1 MFLPDYSDR
10 LSGKGLFFRGFGRNF
25 RVSRYNRAF
34 LQQHPMRVFRG
45 YSRPVPAPVALAI
58 GNFDGVHLGHAALIA
73 RLVAVAG
80 SSGVV
85 PTVLSFE
92 PHPREFFA
100 PASAPARLSTFREK
114 LELLAESGVAQ
125 AMICPFNRAF
135 AALSAE
141 QFIEAVLVRGLQ
153 VRHLVIGD
161 DFRFGRGRLGD
172 FALLQASGERHG
184 FTVEAMG
191 SVVVDGERVSSS
203 GVRRALADGDMAHAA
218 KLLGRP
224 YMMDG
229 QVGHGQKLGRQ
240 LGFAT
245 ANLRIKHNPLP
256 MTGVFAVEV
265 AGLGDKPLPGV
276 ANLGVRPTV
285 GGTRPLLEVHLFDFD
300 RDIYGA
306 HISVRF
312 VHKLRDEQRFP
323 NFDALKAQIAAD
335 AAAARA
341 FFKR

>member
-1 MFLPDYSDR
+1 
-10 LSGKGLFFRGFGRNF
+10 
-25 RVSRYNRAF
+25 
-34 LQQHPMRVFRG
+34 MRVFRG
-45 YSRPVPAPVALAI
+45 HSRPVPAPVVLAV
-58 GNFDGVHLGHAALIA
+58 GNFDGVHLGHAALL
-73 RLVAVAG
+73 RQLVEASAQRG
-80 SSGVV
+80 LT

-114 LELLAESGVAQ
+114 LELLAEHGVQ
-125 AMICPFNRAF
+125 QTMICPFNAAF
-135 AALSAE
+135 AALTAE
-141 QFIEAVLVRGLQ
+141 QFVQQVLLDALQ
-153 VRHLVIGD
+153 IRHLIIGD
-161 DFRFGRGRLGD
+161 DFRFGRGRQGD
-172 FALLQASGERHG
+172 FSLLQTLGALSG
-184 FTVEAMG
+184 FSVEAMG
-191 SVVVDGERVSSS
+191 SVTVDGERVSSS

-229 QVGHGQKLGRQ
+229 QVVHGQKLGRQ

-265 AGLGDKPLPGV
+265 GGLGDEPLPGV

-341 FFKR
+341 FFSL

>member
-1 MFLPDYSDR
+1 
-10 LSGKGLFFRGFGRNF
+10 
-25 RVSRYNRAF
+25 
-34 LQQHPMRVFRG
+34 MRVFRG
-45 YSRPVPAPVALAI
+45 HSRPVPAPVVLAI
-58 GNFDGVHLGHAALIA
+58 GNFDGVHLGHASLLR
-73 RLVAVAG
+73 RLAEVAG
-80 SSGVV
+80 GSGLA

-100 PASAPARLSTFREK
+100 PASAPARLTTLREK
-114 LELLAESGVAQ
+114 LELLAECGATQ
-125 AMICPFNRAF
+125 AMICPFNAAF
-135 AALSAE
+135 AALSADE
-141 QFIEAVLVRGLQ
+141 FIEQVLVRGCR
-153 VRHLVIGD
+153 VRHLIIGD
-161 DFRFGRGRLGD
+161 DFRFGRGRSGD
-172 FALLQASGERHG
+172 FALLQAAGQRFG

-191 SVVVDGERVSSS
+191 SVTVDGERVSSS
-203 GVRRALADGDMAHAA
+203 AVRQALADGNMERAA
-218 KLLGRP
+218 LLLGRP
-224 YMMDG
+224 YIIDG
-229 QVGHGQKLGRQ
+229 QVSHGDKVGRQ

-245 ANLRIKHNPLP
+245 ANIRIRHNPLP

-265 AGLGDKPLPGV
+265 RGLGEQPLPGV
-276 ANLGVRPTV
+276 ANLGIRPTV

-341 FFKR
+341 FFKL

>member
-1 MFLPDYSDR
+1 
-10 LSGKGLFFRGFGRNF
+10 
-25 RVSRYNRAF
+25 
-34 LQQHPMRVFRG
+34 MRVFRG
-45 YSRPVPAPVALAI
+45 YSRPVPAPVALAV
-58 GNFDGVHLGHAALIA
+58 GNFDGVHRGHAALIGRLAEVA
-73 RLVAVAG
+73 RQRAL
-80 SSGVV
+80 V

-114 LELLAESGVAQ
+114 LELLAASGVDQ

-135 AALSAE
+135 SALSA
-141 QFIEAVLVRGLQ
+141 QDFIAQVLLGALRVQ
-153 VRHLVIGD
+153 HLVIGD
-161 DFRFGRGRLGD
+161 DFRFGQGRVGD
-172 FALLQASGERHG
+172 FAMLQAAGERQG
-184 FTVEAMG
+184 FSVEAMG
-191 SVVVDGERVSSS
+191 SVIVDGERVSSS
-203 GVRRALADGDMAHAA
+203 GVRRALAAGDMAHAA

-265 AGLGDKPLPGV
+265 AGLGETPLPGV